1 MHKTP
6 EQLKEE
12 EARDIRIIAGGVS
25 DEALAALKRRLGF
38 DLPVFQRCD
47 KWGVAYSEAQFSNQ
61 ALIRD
66 GQRSVIYYISQAK
79 NQNND

>member
-1 MHKTP
+1 M
-6 EQLKEE
+6 E
-12 EARDIRIIAGGVS
+12 EARDHRIIAGGVS

-47 KWGVAYSEAQFSNQ
+47 KYGMAYTDNQFTHQ
-61 ALIRD
+61 AMMKD
-66 GQRSVIYYISQAK
+66 GQRQVIYYIQQIK

>member
-1 MHKTP
+1 M
-6 EQLKEE
+6 E
-12 EARDIRIIAGGVS
+12 EARDYRIIARGVS

-47 KWGVAYSEAQFSNQ
+47 KYGIAYTDNQFTNQ
-61 ALIRD
+61 AMMKD
-66 GQRSVIYYISQAK
+66 GQRQVIYYIQQIK

>member
-1 MHKTP
+1 M
-6 EQLKEE
+6 E

-47 KWGVAYSEAQFSNQ
+47 KYGMAYSDEQFTRQ
-61 ALIRD
+61 ALIKD
-66 GQRSVIYYISQAK
+66 GQRSVIYYIQQTK
-79 NQNND
+79 NQSND